1 VAAVAA
7 AVGIAE
13 TAATAGN
20 HYLSSLQAAPFL
32 PRTPL
37 FTLLHNLPG

>member
-1 VAAVAA
+1 MAADTVVAAAVVAAVAA

-20 HYLSSLQAAPFL
+20 Y
-32 PRTPL
+32 
-37 FTLLHNLPG
+37 